1 MSSEGTPVQ
10 LTIPA
15 IPRLLRIARVTA
27 ASMAAELPF
36 TLQDIE
42 DLRVAVDEVAAVVID
57 GCLDTSVLELTM
69 AVDGDRV
76 IIDGLVRGAGDLP
89 VLHPVAR
96 DLLDLLAD
104 SYAFDDSDGDRTFT
118 LTKRV
123 QGVDA

>member
-1 MSSEGTPVQ
+1 MSTTDTPVQ

-15 IPRLLRIARVTA
+15 LPRLLRIARVTA

-57 GCLDTSVLELTM
+57 GCDGGSSLELTM
-69 AVDGDRV
+69 AVADDQVV
-76 IIDGLVRGAGDLP
+76 IQGLVRGAGDLP
-89 VLHPVAR
+89 ELHPVAR

-104 SYAFDDSDGDRTFT
+104 SYAFAVADGDRSFT

-123 QGVDA
+123 QGVEG

>member
-1 MSSEGTPVQ
+1 MSIEDTPIQ

-15 IPRLLRIARVTA
+15 VPRLLRIARVTA

-57 GCLDTSVLELTM
+57 GCDGASSLELTM

-76 IIDGLVRGAGDLP
+76 VIKGLVRGAGDLAE
-89 VLHPVAR
+89 LHPVAR

-104 SYAFDDSDGDRTFT
+104 AYAFDDDGGDRSFT

-123 QGVDA
+123 QGVDG